1 MVIPPYKRIHVVINP
16 ASGKG
21 QPVLKYLNDVCQE
34 RGVEWD
40 ISLTRK
46 FGDAYEQARAALARG
61 VDLVVGCGGD
71 GTQHEIANAVI
82 GTGKP
87 MGILPGGTG
96 NGFAT
101 EMRIPSDFRKAV
113 EVLCASQNVRQVDAI
128 RVGDHYCIQRLYA
141 GIEPEQQVSRE
152 QKNRYGILAYAVMT
166 SKQLK
171 QAVDAP
177 LTLTIDGERIETHGL
192 KCYIINSGR
201 GGAGVSIDAA
211 HFRVDDGIL
220 DVFVLSRNP
229 ISMLAAAD
237 RFFQIPS
244 LKGRMYYWRGRNITI
259 ESEPSKAV
267 WTDGELFGR
276 TPVTASVV
284 PGALSVV
291 VP

>member
-1 MVIPPYKRIHVVINP
+1 MIPPYQRIHVVINP

-21 QPVLKYLNDVCQE
+21 QPVLKYLNDVCKE
-34 RGVEWD
+34 HGVEWD

-46 FGDAYEQARAALARG
+46 YGDAYEQAKAALAHG
-61 VDLVVGCGGD
+61 VDLIVGCGGD

-101 EMRIPSDFRKAV
+101 EMKIPADFRKAV
-113 EVLCASQNVRQVDAI
+113 EVLCTSAHVRNVDAI
-128 RVGDHYCIQRLYA
+128 RVGDQYCIQRLYA

-152 QKNRYGILAYAVMT
+152 HKNRYGILAYALMT

-171 QAVDAP
+171 QSIDAP
-177 LTLTIDGERIETHGL
+177 LTLTIDGQRIETHSL
-192 KCYIINSGR
+192 KCYVVNSGR
-201 GGAGVSIDAA
+201 GGAGMSIDEAD
-211 HFRVDDGIL
+211 FRVDDGIL

-229 ISMLAAAD
+229 ISMLAAAE

-244 LKGRMYYWRGRNITI
+244 LKARMYYWRGRNITI
-259 ESEPSKAV
+259 ECEPSKAI

-284 PGALSVV
+284 PGALPVV